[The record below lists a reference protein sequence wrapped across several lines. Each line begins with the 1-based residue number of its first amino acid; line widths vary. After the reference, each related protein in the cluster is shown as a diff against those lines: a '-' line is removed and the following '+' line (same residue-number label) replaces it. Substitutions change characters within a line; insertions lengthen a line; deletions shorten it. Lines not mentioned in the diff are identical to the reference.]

1 MKPQILVPYD
11 FSPAAE
17 QALRW
22 AQDLKQSVGGGS
34 IRMLFV
40 LSSLPAVGAVAA
52 IPFSVPCEEDLES
65 AEAALR
71 DVAARIAPDATV
83 AAVLGN
89 DVASHVVDD
98 ANANGIDL
106 IVMGTHGR
114 GGVKR
119 MLLGSVADYA
129 VRNARCPVVTV
140 RSGTE

>member
-1 MKPQILVPYD
+1 M
-11 FSPAAE
+11 
-17 QALRW
+17 
-22 AQDLKQSVGGGS
+22 
-34 IRMLFV
+34 
-40 LSSLPAVGAVAA
+40 
-52 IPFSVPCEEDLES
+52 
-65 AEAALR
+65 R
-71 DVAARIAPDATV
+71 DVAARIAPGATL

-89 DVASHVVDD
+89 DVASHVVGD

-119 MLLGSVADYA
+119 MILGSVADYA

>member
-1 MKPQILVPYD
+1 MKPRILVPYD

-22 AQDLKQSVGGGS
+22 ASDLKQSVGGGS
-34 IRMLFV
+34 IRMLYV

-52 IPFSVPCEEDLES
+52 IPLSIPCEEDLES
-65 AEAALR
+65 AEGVLR
-71 DVAARIAPDATV
+71 KVAARLAPDATV
-83 AAVLGN
+83 AAVLGS
-89 DVASHVVDD
+89 DVASQVIDD
-98 ANANGIDL
+98 ANANAVDL

-119 MLLGSVADYA
+119 MILGSVADYA

-140 RSGTE
+140 RDKAE